1 MQGNETLPC
10 CFLPASFRGFSK
22 SNFEG
27 DSSVERGNKKSLLPL
42 CLHRPMM
49 LRVIKDVFDPVCYH
63 PALFIQN
70 LCFPNPARVMNAVF
84 SRARERT
91 RLARPFHAFCVQTI
105 YEFLLINNDGS
116 CFAGGGSA
124 GCNLLYQLS
133 KKNVNAVLL
142 ERAQMTAGTTWHTAG
157 LVWRLRPNDV
167 EIQLLATTR
176 DTLMSLE
183 AETGLDSG
191 WIQNGGLFISHSP
204 QRTNEYRRLQTL
216 GKCFGIE
223 SHILSPDETQ
233 KVFPLLDPKAFENSL
248 YSPGDGVVDPA
259 MMCAALTRASN
270 ANGGRVIEN
279 CPVDELIIGESLMGA
294 KDVRGVKTPYGE
306 Y

>member
-1 MQGNETLPC
+1 
-10 CFLPASFRGFSK
+10 
-22 SNFEG
+22 
-27 DSSVERGNKKSLLPL
+27 
-42 CLHRPMM
+42 
-49 LRVIKDVFDPVCYH
+49 
-63 PALFIQN
+63 
-70 LCFPNPARVMNAVF
+70 MNAIF
-84 SRARERT
+84 SRNRERT
-91 RLARPFHAFCVQTI
+91 RLARPFHALCVQTI

-216 GKCFGIE
+216 GKCFEIE
-223 SHILSPDETQ
+223 SHILSPEETQ
-233 KVFPLLDPKAFENSL
+233 KVFPLLDPKAFQNSL

-259 MMCAALTRASN
+259 MMCAALTRAST

-279 CPVDELIIGESLMGA
+279 CPVEELIIGESLMGA

-306 Y
+306 WISTNDGWWHKCTLFRCKCCFKRFQIRMIPMVATPWGTLDPESTTS